1 MLFFDKKIRSYKMK
15 KFSNYLSKVFAIL
28 MGILICITISGIIIS
43 YPEYGNYFSST
54 SQKGKELFW
63 LFTSIAVGGVII
75 TCTILGL
82 FRLINKLSKKGL
94 LIFTLALFV
103 FYGIST
109 VAITYLFPT
118 IPMTDSFYVHDQ
130 AVGMAHGTKDIINGN
145 SAYFRKYSNNN
156 PLIILLYFI
165 YKIACSLGITDL
177 IQVGRLFNASCI
189 TGSLVLFYFA
199 IQKLSKRETT
209 GAKFVLLNLLFV
221 PMIFMTSWV
230 YTATICLP
238 FIGGIMLCGANLI
251 KNQSK
256 KSIIIN
262 SAIIGVLSIVGYN
275 IRPVVLILSIA
286 GFICLFLWTV
296 KDKKRFVKSAI
307 MVGICAVFALGSFV
321 TTKAL
326 NNHYYTGS
334 DGNFPLTHWVA
345 MGLTE
350 NGMYD
355 PQLVQE
361 NMRLSNTD
369 EMKANVN
376 KHIKERLSNY
386 NAGSFISHLYIKNGN
401 IWAIGSLEYQL
412 RLAGSEK
419 YTPLSKWLYG
429 SKSDFMSLYT
439 QMLWLSLHILTLIY
453 IIRFIFNKESK
464 YGLLQILTLLGG
476 YGFYMIW
483 EVKIAYAVP
492 FVFFIIGMATLG
504 GESIEN
510 AFAMS
515 NAKVKNIGSISY
527 SAVAIFSI
535 VLMFIGAPFFT
546 DNVMKVSDMKLMVK
560 STHNCLIKKIATR
573 KRTVTQEFYTKENF
587 NRVYLNVACRNNLS
601 VSNSKYK
608 ITLKNGKNKTIATK
622 LVDSKDYTKRISDI
636 KLKLPKKYTPSGEE
650 KFKITVKGISG
661 TIEAFNFGYSHGDDI
676 DPIRGNLRNNGK
688 LIKGDL
694 RLTVSEM
701 HKNSLLS
708 PKRYCTFCVVIVLIE
723 VITAFF
729 ILAFLRKSSITINNL
744 LYKDL

>member
-1 MLFFDKKIRSYKMK
+1 
-15 KFSNYLSKVFAIL
+15 

-54 SQKGKELFW
+54 SQNGKELFW

-94 LIFTLALFV
+94 LIFTIALFV
-103 FYGIST
+103 IYGIST

-130 AVGMAHGTKDIINGN
+130 AIGMAHGTTNIIDG
-145 SAYFRKYSNNN
+145 STEYFRKYNNNN
-156 PLIILLYFI
+156 PIIILLYFI
-165 YKIACSLGITDL
+165 YKISYSIGITDL

-296 KDKKRFVKSAI
+296 KDKKRFAKSAI

-334 DGNFPLTHWVA
+334 NGNFPLTHWVA

-483 EVKIAYAVP
+483 EVKPAYAVP

-515 NAKVKNIGSISY
+515 NAKVKNTVRISY

-535 VLMFIGAPFFT
+535 VLMFMGAPYFT
-546 DNVMKVSDMKLMVK
+546 DNIKEVNDNKLQMN
-560 STHNCLIKKIATR
+560 STHNAFIDDVIKNNKP
-573 KRTVTQEFYTKENF
+573 VSQEFYTKETF
-587 NRVYLNVACRNNLS
+587 NKVYLTISYRGSEKTVKSKYLIT
-601 VSNSKYK
+601 VKNSKNNIVAEK
-608 ITLKNGKNKTIATK
+608 SVDNKNLKKGASGIS
-622 LVDSKDYTKRISDI
+622 LV
-636 KLKLPKKYTPSGEE
+636 LPEKYIPNNEE
-650 KFKITVKGISG
+650 KFTITIKGISG
-661 TIEAFNFGYSHGDDI
+661 KYDSIRFWYSCGYNI
-676 DPIRGNLRNNGK
+676 DPIKGNFTINNQK
-688 LIKGDL
+688 VKGDL
-694 RLTVSEM
+694 RIATEEIAITSLTNNTSYIILCAVIIIIEIL
-701 HKNSLLS
+701 SLL
-708 PKRYCTFCVVIVLIE
+708 L
-723 VITAFF
+723 
-729 ILAFLRKSSITINNL
+729 SIGFQH
-744 LYKDL
+744 KK

>member
-1 MLFFDKKIRSYKMK
+1 MK
-15 KFSNYLSKVFAIL
+15 KFSNYLSKVFAII

-54 SQKGKELFW
+54 SQNGKELFW

-82 FRLINKLSKKGL
+82 FRLVNKLSKKGL
-94 LIFTLALFV
+94 LIFTIALFV
-103 FYGIST
+103 IYGIST

-165 YKIACSLGITDL
+165 YKIAYSLGITDL
-177 IQVGRLFNASCI
+177 IQFGRLFNASCI

-230 YTATICLP
+230 YTATVCLP
-238 FIGGIMLCGANLI
+238 FMGGIMLCGANLI

-286 GFICLFLWTV
+286 GFICLVLWTV
-296 KDKKRFVKSAI
+296 KDKKRLMKSAL

-334 DGNFPLTHWVA
+334 NGNFPLTHWVA

-355 PQLVQE
+355 THLVKE

-386 NAGSFISHLYIKNGN
+386 NAGSFISHLYIKNCN
-401 IWAIGSLEYQL
+401 IWTIGSLEYQS
-412 RLAGSEK
+412 RLLGSAEK

-429 SKSDFMSLYT
+429 SKSDLMCLYT

-483 EVKIAYAVP
+483 EVKTAYAVP

-504 GESIEN
+504 GESVEN

-515 NAKVKNIGSISY
+515 KAKVKNIGRISY

-535 VLMFIGAPFFT
+535 VLMFMGAPFFT
-546 DNVMKVSDMKLMVK
+546 DNVMNVSDKKLMVK

-573 KRTVTQEFYTKENF
+573 KRTVTQEFYTKEKF
-587 NRVYLNVACRNNLS
+587 NRVYLNVTCRKNLS
-601 VSNSKYK
+601 TSNSKYK
-608 ITLKNGKNKTIATK
+608 ITLKNSKNKTIATK
-622 LVDSKDYTKRISDI
+622 LVDSKDYTNRVSDI
-636 KLKLPKKYTPSGEE
+636 KLKLPKKYTPSGKE

-661 TIEAFNFGYSHGDDI
+661 TVEAFNFGYSHGDDI
-676 DPIRGNLRNNGK
+676 DPIMGNLRTNGK
-688 LIKGDL
+688 LVKGDL
-694 RLTVSEM
+694 RLTVSEI
-701 HKNSLLS
+701 HKGSLLS
-708 PKRYCTFCVVIVLIE
+708 PKRYCAFCVVIILIE
-723 VITAFF
+723 VITAF
-729 ILAFLRKSSITINNL
+729 
-744 LYKDL
+744 LYFGFSKKKQYND

>member
-1 MLFFDKKIRSYKMK
+1 M
-15 KFSNYLSKVFAIL
+15 
-28 MGILICITISGIIIS
+28 
-43 YPEYGNYFSST
+43 
-54 SQKGKELFW
+54 
-63 LFTSIAVGGVII
+63 
-75 TCTILGL
+75 
-82 FRLINKLSKKGL
+82 
-94 LIFTLALFV
+94 IFTIALFV
-103 FYGIST
+103 IYGIST

-334 DGNFPLTHWVA
+334 NGKFPLTHWVA

-515 NAKVKNIGSISY
+515 NAKVKNIGRISY

-535 VLMFIGAPFFT
+535 VLMFMGAPYFT
-546 DNVMKVSDMKLMVK
+546 DNIKEVNDNKLQMN
-560 STHNCLIKKIATR
+560 STHNAFIDDVIKNNKP
-573 KRTVTQEFYTKENF
+573 VSQEFYTKETF
-587 NRVYLNVACRNNLS
+587 NKVYLTISYRGSEKTVR
-601 VSNSKYK
+601 SKYL
-608 ITLKNGKNKTIATK
+608 ITVKNNKNNIVAEKSVDNKNLKKGASGIS
-622 LVDSKDYTKRISDI
+622 LV
-636 KLKLPKKYTPSGEE
+636 LPEKYIPNNEE
-650 KFKITVKGISG
+650 KFTITIKGISG
-661 TIEAFNFGYSHGDDI
+661 KYDSIRFWYSCGYNI
-676 DPIRGNLRNNGK
+676 DPIKGNFTINNQK
-688 LIKGDL
+688 VKGDL
-694 RLTVSEM
+694 RIATEEIAITSLTNNTSYIILCAVIIIIEIL
-701 HKNSLLS
+701 SLLLS
-708 PKRYCTFCVVIVLIE
+708 VGFQHK
-723 VITAFF
+723 
-729 ILAFLRKSSITINNL
+729 K
-744 LYKDL
+744 

>member
-1 MLFFDKKIRSYKMK
+1 MK
-15 KFSNYLSKVFAIL
+15 KFSNYLSKVFAII

-43 YPEYGNYFSST
+43 YPEYGKYFSST
-54 SQKGKELFW
+54 SQNGKELFW

-82 FRLINKLSKKGL
+82 FRLVNKLSKKGL
-94 LIFTLALFV
+94 LIFTIALFV
-103 FYGIST
+103 IYGIST

-165 YKIACSLGITDL
+165 YKIAYSLGITDL
-177 IQVGRLFNASCI
+177 IQFGRLFNASCI

-230 YTATICLP
+230 YTATVCLP
-238 FIGGIMLCGANLI
+238 FMGGIMLCGANLI

-286 GFICLFLWTV
+286 GFICLVLWTV
-296 KDKKRFVKSAI
+296 KDKKRLMKSAI

-334 DGNFPLTHWVA
+334 NGNFPLTHWVA
-345 MGLTE
+345 MGLTKD
-350 NGMYD
+350 GMYD
-355 PQLVQE
+355 TQLVKE

-386 NAGSFISHLYIKNGN
+386 NAGSFISHLYIKNDN
-401 IWAIGSLEYQL
+401 IWAIGSLEYQS
-412 RLAGSEK
+412 RLLGSAEK

-429 SKSDFMSLYT
+429 SKSDLMCLYT

-483 EVKIAYAVP
+483 EVKTAYAVP

-515 NAKVKNIGSISY
+515 KAKVKNIGRISY

-535 VLMFIGAPFFT
+535 VLMFMGAPFFT
-546 DNVMKVSDMKLMVK
+546 DNVMNVSDKKLMVK

-573 KRTVTQEFYTKENF
+573 KRTVTQEFYTKEKF
-587 NRVYLNVACRNNLS
+587 NRVYLNVTCRKNLS

-622 LVDSKDYTKRISDI
+622 LVDSKDYANRVSDI
-636 KLKLPKKYTPSGEE
+636 KLKLPKKYTPSGKE

-661 TIEAFNFGYSHGDDI
+661 TVEAFNFGYSHGDDI
-676 DPIRGNLRNNGK
+676 DPIMGNLRTNGK
-688 LIKGDL
+688 LVKGDL
-694 RLTVSEM
+694 RLTVSEI
-701 HKNSLLS
+701 HKGSLLS
-708 PKRYCTFCVVIVLIE
+708 PKRYCAFCVGIVLIE
-723 VITAFF
+723 VTTAF
-729 ILAFLRKSSITINNL
+729 
-744 LYKDL
+744 LYFGFSKKKQYND

>member
-1 MLFFDKKIRSYKMK
+1 MK
-15 KFSNYLSKVFAIL
+15 KFSNYLSKVFAII

-43 YPEYGNYFSST
+43 YPEYGKYFSST
-54 SQKGKELFW
+54 SQNGKELFW

-94 LIFTLALFV
+94 LIFTIALFV
-103 FYGIST
+103 IYGIST

-165 YKIACSLGITDL
+165 YKIAYSLGITDL
-177 IQVGRLFNASCI
+177 IQFGRLFNASCI

-286 GFICLFLWTV
+286 GFICLVLWTV
-296 KDKKRFVKSAI
+296 KDKKRLMKSAL

-321 TTKAL
+321 TTKAI

-334 DGNFPLTHWVA
+334 NGNFPLTHWVA

-355 PQLVQE
+355 TQLVKE

-386 NAGSFISHLYIKNGN
+386 NAGSFIGHLYIKNGS
-401 IWAIGSLEYQL
+401 IWTVGSLEYQS
-412 RLAGSEK
+412 RLIGSAEK
-419 YTPLSKWLYG
+419 YTPLSRWLYG
-429 SKSDFMSLYT
+429 SKSDLMCLYT

-515 NAKVKNIGSISY
+515 KAKVKNIGRISY

-535 VLMFIGAPFFT
+535 VLMFMGAPFFT
-546 DNVMKVSDMKLMVK
+546 DNVMNVSDKKLMVK

-573 KRTVTQEFYTKENF
+573 KRTVTQEFYTKEKF
-587 NRVYLNVACRNNLS
+587 NRVYLNVTCRKNLS

-622 LVDSKDYTKRISDI
+622 LVDSKDYTNRVSDI

-661 TIEAFNFGYSHGDDI
+661 TVEAFNFGYSHGDDI
-676 DPIRGNLRNNGK
+676 DPIMGNLRTNDK
-688 LIKGDL
+688 LVKGDL
-694 RLTVSEM
+694 RLTVSEI
-701 HKNSLLS
+701 HKGSLLS
-708 PKRYCTFCVVIVLIE
+708 PKRYCAFCVVIILIE
-723 VITAFF
+723 VTTAF
-729 ILAFLRKSSITINNL
+729 
-744 LYKDL
+744 LYFGFSKKKQYND

>member
-1 MLFFDKKIRSYKMK
+1 MK
-15 KFSNYLSKVFAIL
+15 KFSNYLSKVFAII

-43 YPEYGNYFSST
+43 YPEYGKYFSST
-54 SQKGKELFW
+54 SQNGKELFW

-82 FRLINKLSKKGL
+82 FRLVNKLSKKGL
-94 LIFTLALFV
+94 LIFTIALFV
-103 FYGIST
+103 IYGIST

-165 YKIACSLGITDL
+165 YKIAYSLGITDL

-230 YTATICLP
+230 YTATVCLP

-286 GFICLFLWTV
+286 GFICLVLWTV
-296 KDKKRFVKSAI
+296 KDKKRLMKSAL

-334 DGNFPLTHWVA
+334 NGNFPLTHWVA

-355 PQLVQE
+355 TQLVKE

-386 NAGSFISHLYIKNGN
+386 NAGSFIGHLYIKNGS
-401 IWAIGSLEYQL
+401 IWTVGSLEYQS
-412 RLAGSEK
+412 RLIGSAEK

-429 SKSDFMSLYT
+429 SKSDFMCLYT

-483 EVKIAYAVP
+483 EVKTAYAVP

-515 NAKVKNIGSISY
+515 KAKVKNIGRISY

-535 VLMFIGAPFFT
+535 VLMFMGAPFFT
-546 DNVMKVSDMKLMVK
+546 DNVMNVSDKKLMVK

-573 KRTVTQEFYTKENF
+573 KRTVTQEFYTKEKF
-587 NRVYLNVACRNNLS
+587 NRVYLNVTCRKNLS

-622 LVDSKDYTKRISDI
+622 LVDSKDYTNRVSDI

-661 TIEAFNFGYSHGDDI
+661 TVEAFNFGYSHGDDI
-676 DPIRGNLRNNGK
+676 DPIMGNLRTNGK
-688 LIKGDL
+688 LVKGDL
-694 RLTVSEM
+694 RLTVSEI
-701 HKNSLLS
+701 HKGSLLS
-708 PKRYCTFCVVIVLIE
+708 PKRYCAFCVGIILIE
-723 VITAFF
+723 VITAF
-729 ILAFLRKSSITINNL
+729 
-744 LYKDL
+744 LYFGFSKKKQYND

>member
-1 MLFFDKKIRSYKMK
+1 
-15 KFSNYLSKVFAIL
+15 

-54 SQKGKELFW
+54 SQNGKELFW
-63 LFTSIAVGGVII
+63 LFTSIAVGGIII
-75 TCTILGL
+75 TCTIMGL

-94 LIFTLALFV
+94 LIFTIALFV
-103 FYGIST
+103 IYGISV

-130 AVGMAHGTKDIINGN
+130 AVGMAHGTKDVINGN
-145 SAYFRKYSNNN
+145 SQYFRKYSNNN

-165 YKIACSLGITDL
+165 YKIAYSLGITDL

-189 TGSLVLFYFA
+189 MGSLVLFYLA

-209 GAKFVLLNLLFV
+209 GAKFILLNLLFV

-238 FIGGIMLCGANLI
+238 FMGGIMLCGANLI

-296 KDKKRFVKSAI
+296 KDKKRLMKSAL
-307 MVGICAVFALGSFV
+307 MVGICAVFALGSFA

-334 DGNFPLTHWVA
+334 NGNFPLTHWVA

-355 PQLVQE
+355 TQLVQE

-386 NAGSFISHLYIKNGN
+386 DAGSFISHLYIKNGN
-401 IWAIGSLEYQL
+401 IWAIGSLEYQS
-412 RLAGSEK
+412 RLIGSAEK

-429 SKSDFMSLYT
+429 SKSDLMCLYT
-439 QMLWLSLHILTLIY
+439 QMLWLSLHILTLIF

-483 EVKIAYAVP
+483 EVKTAYAVP

-515 NAKVKNIGSISY
+515 NAKVKNIGRISY

-546 DNVMKVSDMKLMVK
+546 DNVMKVSDKKLLVK
-560 STHNCLIKKIATR
+560 STHNCSIKKVATK
-573 KRTVTQEFYTKENF
+573 KRTITQEFYTKEKF
-587 NRVYLNVACRNNLS
+587 NRVYLNVACRNNPS

-608 ITLKNGKNKTIATK
+608 ITLKNSKNKTIATR
-622 LVDSKDYTKRISDI
+622 LVDSKAYTKRVSDI

-661 TIEAFNFGYSHGDDI
+661 TREAFNFGYSHGNDI
-676 DPIRGNLRNNGK
+676 DPIRGNLRTNGK
-688 LIKGDL
+688 LVKGDL

-708 PKRYCTFCVVIVLIE
+708 PKRYCALCVGIIIIE
-723 VITAFF
+723 AITAF
-729 ILAFLRKSSITINNL
+729 
-744 LYKDL
+744 LYFGFSKKKHYND

>member
-1 MLFFDKKIRSYKMK
+1 MK

-54 SQKGKELFW
+54 NQNGKELFW

-94 LIFTLALFV
+94 LIFTIALFV
-103 FYGIST
+103 IYGIST

-296 KDKKRFVKSAI
+296 KDKKRLMKSAI

-334 DGNFPLTHWVA
+334 NGNFPLTHWVA

-355 PQLVQE
+355 AKLVEE
-361 NMRLSNTD
+361 NMHLHSTD
-369 EMKANVN
+369 EIKANV
-376 KHIKERLSNY
+376 KRHIKERLNNY
-386 NAGSFISHLYIKNGN
+386 NVGSFINHLYIKNGS
-401 IWAIGSLEYQL
+401 IWAVGSLEYQL
-412 RLAGSEK
+412 RLSGSANYHSISK
-419 YTPLSKWLYG
+419 YLYG

-515 NAKVKNIGSISY
+515 NAKVKNIGRISY

-535 VLMFIGAPFFT
+535 VLMFIGAPYFT
-546 DNVMKVSDMKLMVK
+546 DNIKEVNDNKLQMN
-560 STHNCLIKKIATR
+560 STHNAFIDDVIKNNKP
-573 KRTVTQEFYTKENF
+573 VSQEFYTKETF
-587 NRVYLNVACRNNLS
+587 NKVYLTISYRGSEKTVR
-601 VSNSKYK
+601 SKYL
-608 ITLKNGKNKTIATK
+608 ITVKNNKNNIVAEKSVDNKNLKKGASGIS
-622 LVDSKDYTKRISDI
+622 LV
-636 KLKLPKKYTPSGEE
+636 LPEKYIPNNEE
-650 KFKITVKGISG
+650 KFTITIKGISG
-661 TIEAFNFGYSHGDDI
+661 KYDSTRFWYSCGYNI
-676 DPIRGNLRNNGK
+676 DPIKGNFTINNQK
-688 LIKGDL
+688 VKGDL
-694 RLTVSEM
+694 RIATEEIAITSLTNNTSYIILCAVIIIIEIL
-701 HKNSLLS
+701 SLLLS
-708 PKRYCTFCVVIVLIE
+708 VGFQHK
-723 VITAFF
+723 
-729 ILAFLRKSSITINNL
+729 K
-744 LYKDL
+744 

>member
-1 MLFFDKKIRSYKMK
+1 MK

-54 SQKGKELFW
+54 SQNGKELFW

-94 LIFTLALFV
+94 LIFTIALFV
-103 FYGIST
+103 IYGIST

-209 GAKFVLLNLLFV
+209 GTKFVLLNLLFV

-251 KNQSK
+251 KNQSE

-386 NAGSFISHLYIKNGN
+386 DAGSFISHLYIKNGN

-429 SKSDFMSLYT
+429 SKSDLMCLYT

-515 NAKVKNIGSISY
+515 NAKVKNIGRISY

-535 VLMFIGAPFFT
+535 VLMFIGAPYFT
-546 DNVMKVSDMKLMVK
+546 DNIKEVNDNKLQMN
-560 STHNCLIKKIATR
+560 STHNAFIDDVIKNNKP
-573 KRTVTQEFYTKENF
+573 VSQEFYTKETF
-587 NRVYLNVACRNNLS
+587 NKVYLTISYRGSEKTVR
-601 VSNSKYK
+601 SKYL
-608 ITLKNGKNKTIATK
+608 ITVKNNKNNIVAEKSVDNKNLKKGASGIS
-622 LVDSKDYTKRISDI
+622 LV
-636 KLKLPKKYTPSGEE
+636 LPEKYIPNNEE
-650 KFKITVKGISG
+650 KFTITIKGISG
-661 TIEAFNFGYSHGDDI
+661 KYDSIRFWYSCGYNI
-676 DPIRGNLRNNGK
+676 DPIKGNFTINNQK
-688 LIKGDL
+688 VKGDL
-694 RLTVSEM
+694 RIATEEIAITSLTNNTSYIILCAVIIIIEIL
-701 HKNSLLS
+701 SLLLS
-708 PKRYCTFCVVIVLIE
+708 VGFQHK
-723 VITAFF
+723 
-729 ILAFLRKSSITINNL
+729 K
-744 LYKDL
+744 

>member
-1 MLFFDKKIRSYKMK
+1 MK
-15 KFSNYLSKVFAIL
+15 KFSNYLSKVFAII

-43 YPEYGNYFSST
+43 YPEYGKYFSST
-54 SQKGKELFW
+54 SQNGKELFW

-82 FRLINKLSKKGL
+82 FRLVNKLSKKGL
-94 LIFTLALFV
+94 LIFTIALFV
-103 FYGIST
+103 IYGIST
-109 VAITYLFPT
+109 IAITYLFPT

-165 YKIACSLGITDL
+165 YKIAYSLGTTDL
-177 IQVGRLFNASCI
+177 IQFGRLFNASCI

-286 GFICLFLWTV
+286 GFICLVLWTV
-296 KDKKRFVKSAI
+296 KDKKRLMKSAL

-334 DGNFPLTHWVA
+334 NGNFPLTHWVA
-345 MGLTE
+345 MGLTK

-355 PQLVQE
+355 TQLVKE

-386 NAGSFISHLYIKNGN
+386 NAGSFINHLYIKNGN
-401 IWAIGSLEYQL
+401 IWSIGSLEYQS
-412 RLAGSEK
+412 RLLGSAEK

-429 SKSDFMSLYT
+429 SKSDLMCLYT

-483 EVKIAYAVP
+483 EVKTAYAVP

-504 GESIEN
+504 GESVEN

-515 NAKVKNIGSISY
+515 KAKVKNIGRISY

-546 DNVMKVSDMKLMVK
+546 DNVMSVSDKKLMVK

-573 KRTVTQEFYTKENF
+573 KRTVTQEFYTKEKF
-587 NRVYLNVACRNNLS
+587 NRVYLNVTCRKKLS
-601 VSNSKYK
+601 TSNSKYK

-622 LVDSKDYTKRISDI
+622 LVDSKDYTNRVSDI

-661 TIEAFNFGYSHGDDI
+661 TVEAFNFGYSHGDDI
-676 DPIRGNLRNNGK
+676 DPIMGNLRTNGK
-688 LIKGDL
+688 LVKGDL
-694 RLTVSEM
+694 RLTVSEI
-701 HKNSLLS
+701 HKGSLLS
-708 PKRYCTFCVVIVLIE
+708 PKRYCAFCVGIVLIE
-723 VITAFF
+723 VTTAF
-729 ILAFLRKSSITINNL
+729 
-744 LYKDL
+744 LYFGFSKKKHYND

>member
-1 MLFFDKKIRSYKMK
+1 MK

-54 SQKGKELFW
+54 NQNGKELFL

-94 LIFTLALFV
+94 LIFTIALFV
-103 FYGIST
+103 IYGIST

-275 IRPVVLILSIA
+275 IRPVVLILTIA

-296 KDKKRFVKSAI
+296 KDKKLLMKSAI

-334 DGNFPLTHWVA
+334 NGNFPLTHWVA

-464 YGLLQILTLLGG
+464 YGLLQILTLLGS

-483 EVKIAYAVP
+483 EVKSAYAVP
-492 FVFFIIGMATLG
+492 FVPFIIGMATLG

-515 NAKVKNIGSISY
+515 KAKVKNTVRISY

-535 VLMFIGAPFFT
+535 VLMFMGAPYFT
-546 DNVMKVSDMKLMVK
+546 DNIKEVNDNKLQIN
-560 STHNCLIKKIATR
+560 STHNAFIDDVIKNNKP
-573 KRTVTQEFYTKENF
+573 VSQEFYTKETF
-587 NRVYLNVACRNNLS
+587 NKVYLTISYRGSEKTVRSKYLIT
-601 VSNSKYK
+601 VKNSKNNIVAEK
-608 ITLKNGKNKTIATK
+608 SVDNKNLKKGASGIS
-622 LVDSKDYTKRISDI
+622 LV
-636 KLKLPKKYTPSGEE
+636 LPEKYIPNNEE
-650 KFKITVKGISG
+650 KFTITIKGISG
-661 TIEAFNFGYSHGDDI
+661 KYDSIRFWYSCGYNI
-676 DPIRGNLRNNGK
+676 DPIKGNFTINNQK
-688 LIKGDL
+688 VKGDL
-694 RLTVSEM
+694 RIATEEIAITSLTNNTSYIILCAVIIIIEIL
-701 HKNSLLS
+701 SLLLS
-708 PKRYCTFCVVIVLIE
+708 VGFQHK
-723 VITAFF
+723 
-729 ILAFLRKSSITINNL
+729 K
-744 LYKDL
+744 

>member
-1 MLFFDKKIRSYKMK
+1 MK
-15 KFSNYLSKVFAIL
+15 KFSNYLSKVFAII

-43 YPEYGNYFSST
+43 YPEYGKYFSST
-54 SQKGKELFW
+54 SQNGKELFW

-82 FRLINKLSKKGL
+82 FRLVNKLSKKGL
-94 LIFTLALFV
+94 LIFTIALFV
-103 FYGIST
+103 IYGIST

-165 YKIACSLGITDL
+165 YKIAYSLGITDL

-189 TGSLVLFYFA
+189 TGSLVLFYFS

-286 GFICLFLWTV
+286 GFICLVLWTV
-296 KDKKRFVKSAI
+296 KDKKRLMKSAL
-307 MVGICAVFALGSFV
+307 MVGICAIFALGSFV
-321 TTKAL
+321 TTKAI

-334 DGNFPLTHWVA
+334 NGNFPLTHWVA

-355 PQLVQE
+355 PQLVKE

-386 NAGSFISHLYIKNGN
+386 NAGSFISHLYIKNGS
-401 IWAIGSLEYQL
+401 IWTVGSLEYQS
-412 RLAGSEK
+412 RLIGSAEK

-429 SKSDFMSLYT
+429 SKSDLMCLYT

-483 EVKIAYAVP
+483 EVKTAYAVP

-515 NAKVKNIGSISY
+515 KAKVKNIGRISY

-535 VLMFIGAPFFT
+535 VLMFMGAPFFT
-546 DNVMKVSDMKLMVK
+546 DNVMNVSDKKLMVK

-573 KRTVTQEFYTKENF
+573 KRTVTQEFYTKEKF
-587 NRVYLNVACRNNLS
+587 NRVYLNVTCRKNLS

-622 LVDSKDYTKRISDI
+622 LVDSKDYTNRVSDI

-650 KFKITVKGISG
+650 KFKITVKGISS
-661 TIEAFNFGYSHGDDI
+661 TKEAFNFGYSHGDDI
-676 DPIRGNLRNNGK
+676 DPIMGNLRTNGK
-688 LIKGDL
+688 LVKGDL
-694 RLTVSEM
+694 RLTVSEI
-701 HKNSLLS
+701 HKGSLLS
-708 PKRYCTFCVVIVLIE
+708 PKRYCAFCVLIVLIE
-723 VITAFF
+723 VTTAF
-729 ILAFLRKSSITINNL
+729 
-744 LYKDL
+744 LYFGFSKKKQYND

>member
-1 MLFFDKKIRSYKMK
+1 MK

-54 SQKGKELFW
+54 SQNGKELFW

-94 LIFTLALFV
+94 LIFTIALFV
-103 FYGIST
+103 IYGIST

-230 YTATICLP
+230 YTATVCLP
-238 FIGGIMLCGANLI
+238 FMGGIMLCGANLI

-262 SAIIGVLSIVGYN
+262 SAIIGILSVVGYN
-275 IRPVVLILSIA
+275 IRPVVLILTIA

-386 NAGSFISHLYIKNGN
+386 DAGSFISHLYIKNGN

-429 SKSDFMSLYT
+429 SKSDLMCLYT

-515 NAKVKNIGSISY
+515 NAKVKNIGRISY

-535 VLMFIGAPFFT
+535 VLMFIGAPYFT
-546 DNVMKVSDMKLMVK
+546 DNIKEVNDNKLQMN
-560 STHNCLIKKIATR
+560 STHNAFIDDVIKNNKP
-573 KRTVTQEFYTKENF
+573 VSQEFYTKETF
-587 NRVYLNVACRNNLS
+587 NKVYLTISYRGSEKTVR
-601 VSNSKYK
+601 SKYL
-608 ITLKNGKNKTIATK
+608 ITVKNNKNNIVAEKSVDNKNLKKGASGIS
-622 LVDSKDYTKRISDI
+622 LV
-636 KLKLPKKYTPSGEE
+636 LPEKYIPNNEE
-650 KFKITVKGISG
+650 KFTITIKGISG
-661 TIEAFNFGYSHGDDI
+661 KYDSIRFWYSCGYNI
-676 DPIRGNLRNNGK
+676 DPIKGNFTINNQK
-688 LIKGDL
+688 VKGDL
-694 RLTVSEM
+694 RIATEEIAITSLTNNTSYIILCAVIIIIEIL
-701 HKNSLLS
+701 SLLLS
-708 PKRYCTFCVVIVLIE
+708 VGFQHK
-723 VITAFF
+723 
-729 ILAFLRKSSITINNL
+729 K
-744 LYKDL
+744 

>member
-1 MLFFDKKIRSYKMK
+1 MK
-15 KFSNYLSKVFAIL
+15 KFSNYLSKVFAIT

-43 YPEYGNYFSST
+43 YPEYGKYFSST
-54 SQKGKELFW
+54 SQNGKELFW
-63 LFTSIAVGGVII
+63 LFTSTAVGGVII

-82 FRLINKLSKKGL
+82 FRLVNKLSKKGL
-94 LIFTLALFV
+94 LIFTIALFV
-103 FYGIST
+103 IYGIST

-145 SAYFRKYSNNN
+145 AAYFRKYSNNN

-165 YKIACSLGITDL
+165 YKIAYSLGITDL
-177 IQVGRLFNASCI
+177 IQFGRLFNASCI

-230 YTATICLP
+230 YTATVCLP
-238 FIGGIMLCGANLI
+238 FMGGIMLCGANLI

-275 IRPVVLILSIA
+275 IRPIVLILSIA
-286 GFICLFLWTV
+286 GFICLVLWTV
-296 KDKKRFVKSAI
+296 KDKKRLMKSAL

-334 DGNFPLTHWVA
+334 NGNFPLTHWVA

-355 PQLVQE
+355 TQLVKE

-386 NAGSFISHLYIKNGN
+386 NAGSFIGHLYIKNGS
-401 IWAIGSLEYQL
+401 IWTVGSLEYQS
-412 RLAGSEK
+412 RLAGSAEK

-429 SKSDFMSLYT
+429 SKSDLMCLYT

-464 YGLLQILTLLGG
+464 YGLLQILTLLGS

-515 NAKVKNIGSISY
+515 KAKVKNIGRISY

-535 VLMFIGAPFFT
+535 VLMFMGAPFFT
-546 DNVMKVSDMKLMVK
+546 DNVMKVSDKKLVVM

-573 KRTVTQEFYTKENF
+573 KRTVTQEFYTKEKF
-587 NRVYLNVACRNNLS
+587 NRVYLNVTCRKNLS

-622 LVDSKDYTKRISDI
+622 LVDSKDYANRVSDI
-636 KLKLPKKYTPSGEE
+636 KLKLPKKYTPSGKE

-661 TIEAFNFGYSHGDDI
+661 TVEAFNIGYSHGDDI
-676 DPIRGNLRNNGK
+676 DPITGNLRTNGK
-688 LIKGDL
+688 LVKGDL
-694 RLTVSEM
+694 RLTVSEI
-701 HKNSLLS
+701 HKGSLLS
-708 PKRYCTFCVVIVLIE
+708 PKRYCAFCVLIVLIE
-723 VITAFF
+723 VTTAF
-729 ILAFLRKSSITINNL
+729 
-744 LYKDL
+744 LYFGFSKKKQYND